1 MKSLSKSQSVRAHA
15 LLSVCGGCLPCSL
28 FSINAGGHHVNL
40 PVLLFIYFVRFASLH
55 SVHAVRQF
63 LLRLSLNKFTKQQ
76 FRPVHTTHSHG
87 SVDPRSGLF
96 TGDFLAVLW
105 FHGSQAL
112 SGGEELWDLETR
124 PGLAVCFSVCSLK
137 SELLEGRVSLRFCS
151 LLPWWQIV
159 ALNGPYWEL
168 PEATSCFQFCCLG
181 SWDFLFHWF
190 TNLACDVGCSF
201 FQQLNVLAPL
211 LAPLSIQHS
220 LFLLMTKCP
229 TVYCF
234 LNPLWPLLA
243 SQFFL
248 EFWLTFAFRSI
259 DT

>member
-1 MKSLSKSQSVRAHA
+1 MPHFTVFMLSANFCWGLAWISSLSNSSGQLIQH
-15 LLSVCGGCLPCSL
+15 
-28 FSINAGGHHVNL
+28 IHM
-40 PVLLFIYFVRFASLH
+40 VLLIYVLVSSR
-55 SVHAVRQF
+55 
-63 LLRLSLNKFTKQQ
+63 
-76 FRPVHTTHSHG
+76 
-87 SVDPRSGLF
+87 
-96 TGDFLAVLW
+96 DFLAVLW

-137 SELLEGRVSLRFCS
+137 SELLDGRVSLRFCS

-181 SWDFLFHWF
+181 SWDFLFLWF

-220 LFLLMTKCP
+220 LFLFMTKCP

-234 LNPLWPLLA
+234 LNPPWPLLA

-248 EFWLTFAFRSI
+248 EFWLTFSFRSI